1 MSDTRGIVAW
11 GRSVHSNVYVFIKV
25 NNNMENHGDGNS
37 TSFNQF
43 WHTTLTRSSSPA
55 VPGGDSLKQGLIQ
68 YRHIDSIEMIHLKL
82 LKLCTVQCTTQTFKV
97 STGLYFVSHLLSI
110 RFHNFGCN
118 GCVMSKPAEIQ
129 FGPWWKNCSK
139 PFTCHSLQRFSSGA
153 AGHTFHLPT
162 CSDVQRPQRGPQR
175 TTGPTATNALRS
187 QRSCGT
193 RSGSYFGT
201 TCKVHQGA
209 TSQGTLK
216 GQCQSLSRA
225 QKFRSL

>member
-1 MSDTRGIVAW
+1 MFLGAAKLSTPGLISPAILQPSCQTLEASFAG
-11 GRSVHSNVYVFIKV
+11 GRSVHRLLENKKYPFSNVYVFIKV

-55 VPGGDSLKQGLIQ
+55 VPGGDSLNQGLIQ

-129 FGPWWKNCSK
+129 FGPW
-139 PFTCHSLQRFSSGA
+139 
-153 AGHTFHLPT
+153 
-162 CSDVQRPQRGPQR
+162 
-175 TTGPTATNALRS
+175 
-187 QRSCGT
+187 
-193 RSGSYFGT
+193 
-201 TCKVHQGA
+201 
-209 TSQGTLK
+209 
-216 GQCQSLSRA
+216 
-225 QKFRSL
+225 

>member
-1 MSDTRGIVAW
+1 
-11 GRSVHSNVYVFIKV
+11 
-25 NNNMENHGDGNS
+25 MENHGDGNS

-55 VPGGDSLKQGLIQ
+55 VPGGDSLNQGLIQ

-162 CSDVQRPQRGPQR
+162 CSDLNVGCRNERNELLGQLRRMHSGPNEAVAHAVA
-175 TTGPTATNALRS
+175 ATLAPPARCIKVPRAKELS
-187 QRSCGT
+187 KVSAKVESSTEVSFSLIYLMLLVSFLC
-193 RSGSYFGT
+193 FG
-201 TCKVHQGA
+201 
-209 TSQGTLK
+209 
-216 GQCQSLSRA
+216 
-225 QKFRSL
+225 

>member
-1 MSDTRGIVAW
+1 MGTEIQ
-11 GRSVHSNVYVFIKV
+11 H
-25 NNNMENHGDGNS
+25 HS
-37 TSFNQF
+37 TSGIPIWQGQV
-43 WHTTLTRSSSPA
+43 HQQ
-55 VPGGDSLKQGLIQ
+55 SL
-68 YRHIDSIEMIHLKL
+68 E
-82 LKLCTVQCTTQTFKV
+82 VTQTFKV
-97 STGLYFVSHLLSI
+97 STGCYFVSHLLSI

-129 FGPWWKNCSK
+129 FGPWWKICSK

-153 AGHTFHLPT
+153 ADHTFHLPT
-162 CSDVQRPQRGPQR
+162 CNDLNVGCRNELLGQLLWRMHSGPNE
-175 TTGPTATNALRS
+175 ADRS
-187 QRSCGT
+187 GT

-225 QKFRSL
+225 QKFRSVWAIWCYLFRSFSLASSATLLESCRSCLSCGSNKRPGLLKRCVPYMVGYPKSCCQSTL